1 MQYSH
6 IVQRVLELARQAS
19 EAPDSAA
26 RQLIE
31 KDLRTFLKPLKAA
44 EIYMLATLMYLGRD
58 GGGVAGLMDRYQQM
72 SDSFGTPERAIDQML
87 AKNGLHKYLRN
98 SLKTLETAGIEVDSL
113 LTTHIDSPLALLNS
127 SDDVELSLGPWC
139 CDRCG
144 QVIAKPEHGLLQW
157 LTRSNDGHCIG
168 RDLQIVH
175 VNHASP
181 LGLPNGCCPD
191 PSEEFS
197 RDGSGHSDVPLHWML
212 EPDGLVRLLAF
223 IEEGEFPAKEVSRI
237 MMRLLIPGY
246 ETARPYFQ
254 KAIDAGIV
262 DDELP
267 KDYFFQSQLGDI
279 VANIP
284 KLEK

>member
-1 MQYSH
+1 MQYSD
-6 IVQRVLELARQAS
+6 IVQRVLELAQEAS
-19 EAPDSAA
+19 EARDRAA

-31 KDLRTFLKPLKAA
+31 QDLRAFLKPLKAA
-44 EIYMLATLMYLGRD
+44 EIYMLATLMYLGLE

-72 SDSFGTPERAIDQML
+72 SDTFGTPERAIDQML
-87 AKNGLHKYLRN
+87 AKNGLHKHLRN
-98 SLKTLETAGIEVDSL
+98 SLEILKTAGVEVDTL

-139 CDRCG
+139 CDQCG
-144 QVIAKPEHGLLQW
+144 QVITKPEHGLLQW
-157 LTRSNDGHCIG
+157 LTRAKDGHCSG
-168 RDLQIVH
+168 RDLRIVH

-181 LGLPNGCCPD
+181 LGLPDGCGPN
-191 PSEEFS
+191 PSVEFA
-197 RDGSGHSDVPLHWML
+197 RDGSGLSDVPLHWML

-223 IEEGEFPAKEVSRI
+223 VEESEFPANEVNRI
-237 MMRLLIPGY
+237 IMRLFVPGY
-246 ETARPYFQ
+246 EKARPYFQ

-262 DDELP
+262 DAQLP
-267 KDYFFQSQLGDI
+267 DDYFYQSQLGDI

>member
-1 MQYSH
+1 MQYSN
-6 IVQRVLELARQAS
+6 IIQRVLELTRQAS
-19 EAPDSAA
+19 ESRDSSA
-26 RQLIE
+26 RQAIE
-31 KDLRTFLKPLKAA
+31 KDLRAFLKPLKAA

-72 SDSFGTPERAIDQML
+72 SDTFGTPERAIDQML
-87 AKNGLHKYLRN
+87 TKSGLHKYLRT
-98 SLKTLETAGIEVDSL
+98 SLEMLETAGIEVDTL

-127 SDDVELSLGPWC
+127 SEDVELSLGPWC

-157 LTRSNDGHCIG
+157 LTRSKDGHSAG
-168 RDLQIVH
+168 RDLRIVH

-181 LGLPNGCCPD
+181 LGLPNGCGPD
-191 PSEEFS
+191 VREEFA
-197 RDGSGHSDVPLHWML
+197 RDGSGLSDVPLHWML
-212 EPDGLVRLLAF
+212 NSDGLVRLLAF
-223 IEEGEFPAKEVSRI
+223 VEEGEFPANDVNRI
-237 MMRLLIPGY
+237 IMRLLVPGY
-246 ETARPYFQ
+246 EKARPYFQ

-262 DDELP
+262 DLELP
-267 KDYFFQSQLGDI
+267 NDYFYQSQLGDI

>member
-1 MQYSH
+1 MQYSN

-19 EAPDSAA
+19 EAPDSAT

-31 KDLRTFLKPLKAA
+31 QDLRVFLKPLKAA
-44 EIYMLATLMYLGRD
+44 EIYMLATLMYLGLE
-58 GGGVAGLMDRYQQM
+58 GGSVAGLMDRYQQM
-72 SDSFGTPERAIDQML
+72 SDTFGTPERAINQMF
-87 AKNGLHKYLRN
+87 KKRGLHKHLRN
-98 SLKTLETAGIEVDSL
+98 SLEILANAGVEVDTL

-139 CDRCG
+139 CDQCG
-144 QVIAKPEHGLLQW
+144 QVISKPEHGLLQW
-157 LTRSNDGHCIG
+157 LTRSKDGHSAG
-168 RDLQIVH
+168 RDLRIVH

-181 LGLPNGCCPD
+181 LGLPDGCGPD
-191 PSEEFS
+191 QSKEFA
-197 RDGSGHSDVPLHWML
+197 RDGSALSDVPLHWML

-223 IEEGEFPAKEVSRI
+223 VEEGEFPANEVNRI
-237 MMRLLIPGY
+237 IMRLLVPGY

-262 DDELP
+262 DVELP
-267 KDYFFQSQLGDI
+267 NDYFFQSQLGDI
-279 VANIP
+279 VANIS

>member
-1 MQYSH
+1 MKYSN
-6 IVQRVLELARQAS
+6 IVQQVLELARQAS

-26 RQLIE
+26 RQSIE

-58 GGGVAGLMDRYQQM
+58 GGGVAGLMDSYQQM

-87 AKNGLHKYLRN
+87 AKNGLHKYLRQ
-98 SLKTLETAGIEVDSL
+98 SLETLKTAGIEVDTL

-127 SDDVELSLGPWC
+127 SEDVELSLGPWC

-157 LTRSNDGHCIG
+157 LTRSKDGHCAG
-168 RDLQIVH
+168 RDLRIVH
-175 VNHASP
+175 INHASP
-181 LGLPNGCCPD
+181 LGLPNGCGPD
-191 PSEEFS
+191 QSEEFA
-197 RDGSGHSDVPLHWML
+197 RDGSGLSDVPLHWML

-223 IEEGEFPAKEVSRI
+223 VEEGEFPAKEVNRVI
-237 MMRLLIPGY
+237 MRLFVPGY
-246 ETARPYFQ
+246 EKARPYFQ

-262 DDELP
+262 DLEHP
-267 KDYFFQSQLGDI
+267 HDYFSQSQLGDI